1 MGFAMSLFTTSE
13 WLVLL
18 LWFVAVSAPI
28 VYAVRT
34 RTSLAMGITVS
45 VLLGA
50 VVQVL
55 WAMLYSWGLVEYWVW
70 YDFVLVPNRTLDLE
84 NRTFDLAFLHTLA
97 TAGFLHSQGDMMH
110 VLGNVIILALVGV
123 PLEQRLGGKRF
134 AAVYV
139 IGLLGGSLGWVAFN
153 AASGTPALGASG
165 AAFGLLG
172 AYLAGWP
179 KDEIPFPLLLIRPWP
194 VVFIALLYFGL
205 ELVRALATMESGVSS
220 GIAHMAHIGGFI
232 AAYALLPLVAKGGPV
247 ELGVVDGG
255 PSQGDVHAAKRRRL
269 KATMVNLNDIEDPWT
284 ARGLDVPKHLRE
296 PLKNLVQASDE
307 PETRTAWMEHLADAG
322 RCPVCDAPL
331 GLVERSSG
339 PHLQC
344 SSAVEHLEWPPR

>member
-1 MGFAMSLFTTSE
+1 MGFAMSLFAPAE
-13 WLVLL
+13 WFVLG
-18 LWFVAVSAPI
+18 LWFVAIVSPI
-28 VYAVRT
+28 LYAAKT

-55 WAMLYSWGLVEYWVW
+55 WSMFAAYGWVEYWVW
-70 YDFVLVPNRTLDLE
+70 SDFVLVPVRTSDP
-84 NRTFDLAFLHTLA
+84 AFFHTLA

-123 PLEQRLGGKRF
+123 PLEQRLGSKRY
-134 AAVYV
+134 AIVYV

-153 AASGTPALGASG
+153 PGSYNPALGASG

-179 KDEIPFPLLLIRPWP
+179 RDEIPFPILLIRPWP

-205 ELVRALATMESGVSS
+205 ELVRALATMDAGVSS
-220 GIAHMAHIGGFI
+220 GIAHMAHIGGFV
-232 AAYALLPLVAKGGPV
+232 AAYAMLPMVARGGPV
-247 ELGVVDGG
+247 ELGVLDGG
-255 PSQGDVHAAKRRRL
+255 PSQGAAVSAKRRQM
-269 KATMVNLNDIEDPWT
+269 KASMADLSVIEDPWT
-284 ARGLDVPKHLRE
+284 SAGMEVPKHLRE
-296 PLKNLVQASDE
+296 PLKNLIQASDE
-307 PETRTAWMEHLADAG
+307 PETRAAWMDHLADAG
-322 RCPVCDAPL
+322 TCPICDASL
-331 GLVERSSG
+331 GIVERSTG

-344 SSAVEHLEWPPR
+344 SATTDHLEWPPR

>member
-1 MGFAMSLFTTSE
+1 MVFAMSFFSSVE
-13 WLVLL
+13 WMVLL
-18 LWFVAVSAPI
+18 LWFVAIFTPLI
-28 VYAVRT
+28 YAART

-55 WAMLYSWGLVEYWVW
+55 WSMLYSWGFVDIWVW
-70 YDFVLVPNRTLDLE
+70 NDFVLVPVR
-84 NRTFDLAFLHTLA
+84 AFEPSFFHTLVS
-97 TAGFLHSQGDMMH
+97 AGFLHSQGDMMH

-123 PLEQRLGGKRF
+123 PLEQRLGSKRF
-134 AAVYV
+134 GVVYA

-153 AASGTPALGASG
+153 AESYTPALGASG

-179 KDEIPFPLLLIRPWP
+179 RDEIPFPLLLIRPWP

-205 ELVRALATMESGVSS
+205 ELIRALSTMDSGTSS
-220 GIAHMAHIGGFI
+220 GIAHMAHIGGFV
-232 AAYALLPLVAKGGPV
+232 AAYALLPIVARGGPV

-255 PSQGDVHAAKRRRL
+255 PSQGAAHSAQRRRM
-269 KATMVNLNDIEDPWT
+269 KANMVDLSSLEDPWT
-284 ARGLDVPKHLRE
+284 SAGYEVPKHLRE
-296 PLKNLVQASDE
+296 PLKNLMQAGDE
-307 PETRTAWMEHLADAG
+307 PETRAAWMEHLADAG
-322 RCPVCDAPL
+322 VCPVCEAPL
-331 GLVERSSG
+331 GLVERSTG

-344 SSAVEHLEWPPR
+344 SVNTDHLEWPPR